1 MICKEEGEEEEERAL
16 VCERAVEGFADFS
29 WENHLV
35 LVGADTQLFF
45 ALAKSF
51 VEFHTQHK
59 ASLCSA

>member
-35 LVGADTQLFF
+35 LVGADKQLFF
-45 ALAKSF
+45 CPCQ
-51 VEFHTQHK
+51 EF
-59 ASLCSA
+59 C